1 MVKSMTGYGRKKA
14 ENDQREVTVEI
25 KSVNHRYLDLNIKV
39 PRIYSFLE
47 EAVKSA
53 VSSRVSRGK
62 VDVFVSV
69 FTKDGKD
76 VKVTPNLELIREY
89 VEALRQ
95 VRDTFGLADD
105 ISTMGVAQ
113 MPDALSIDKEEP
125 DNEAVQQQVLEVVGQ
140 ALEEYDAMRRAEGAR
155 LCQDI
160 VQRAGRIGQLVD
172 HVEERSPQTVEEYR
186 KRISARM
193 QELLGDTEI
202 AEQRIL
208 AEAALFADKVSVTEE
223 IVRLR
228 SHLAQLN
235 TMLSADTAVGRKLDF
250 LVQEMNR
257 EANTIGS
264 KANDY
269 ELAQTVVEI
278 KAEIEKIR
286 EQIQNIESGDRA

>member
-1 MVKSMTGYGRKKA
+1 M
-14 ENDQREVTVEI
+14 EI

-286 EQIQNIESGDRA
+286 EQIQNIE

>member
-250 LVQEMNR
+250 LGQEMNR

-286 EQIQNIESGDRA
+286 EQIQNIE

>member
-1 MVKSMTGYGRKKA
+1 
-14 ENDQREVTVEI
+14 
-25 KSVNHRYLDLNIKV
+25 
-39 PRIYSFLE
+39 
-47 EAVKSA
+47 
-53 VSSRVSRGK
+53 
-62 VDVFVSV
+62 
-69 FTKDGKD
+69 
-76 VKVTPNLELIREY
+76 
-89 VEALRQ
+89 
-95 VRDTFGLADD
+95 
-105 ISTMGVAQ
+105 
-113 MPDALSIDKEEP
+113 
-125 DNEAVQQQVLEVVGQ
+125 
-140 ALEEYDAMRRAEGAR
+140 MRRAEGAR

-172 HVEERSPQTVEEYR
+172 HVEQRSPQTVEEYR

-286 EQIQNIESGDRA
+286 EQIQNIE

>member
-95 VRDTFGLADD
+95 VRDTFGLVDD

-286 EQIQNIESGDRA
+286 EQIQNIE

>member
-208 AEAALFADKVSVTEE
+208 AEAALFADKVSVTDE

-286 EQIQNIESGDRA
+286 EQIQNIE

>member
-125 DNEAVQQQVLEVVGQ
+125 DNEAVQQQVREVVGQ
-140 ALEEYDAMRRAEGAR
+140 AREEYDAMRRAEGAR

-286 EQIQNIESGDRA
+286 EQIQNIE

>member
-286 EQIQNIESGDRA
+286 EKIQNIE

>member
-172 HVEERSPQTVEEYR
+172 HVEERSPQTVEEDR
-186 KRISARM
+186 KRISAGM

-286 EQIQNIESGDRA
+286 EQIQNIE

>member
-172 HVEERSPQTVEEYR
+172 QVEERSPQTVEEYR

-286 EQIQNIESGDRA
+286 EQIQNIE

>member
-250 LVQEMNR
+250 LVQEINR
-257 EANTIGS
+257 EDNTIGS
-264 KANDY
+264 LANDY

-278 KAEIEKIR
+278 
-286 EQIQNIESGDRA
+286 

>member
-125 DNEAVQQQVLEVVGQ
+125 DNEAVQQQVLEVVGH

-286 EQIQNIESGDRA
+286 EQIQNIE

>member
-125 DNEAVQQQVLEVVGQ
+125 DTAAVQQHVLEVVGQ

-286 EQIQNIESGDRA
+286 EQIQNIE

>member
-1 MVKSMTGYGRKKA
+1 M
-14 ENDQREVTVEI
+14 
-25 KSVNHRYLDLNIKV
+25 

-286 EQIQNIESGDRA
+286 EQIQNIE

>member
-14 ENDQREVTVEI
+14 ENDQREVAVEI

-172 HVEERSPQTVEEYR
+172 HVEQRSPQTVEEYR

-286 EQIQNIESGDRA
+286 EQIQNIE

>member
-105 ISTMGVAQ
+105 ISTMGVAR

-286 EQIQNIESGDRA
+286 EQIQNIE